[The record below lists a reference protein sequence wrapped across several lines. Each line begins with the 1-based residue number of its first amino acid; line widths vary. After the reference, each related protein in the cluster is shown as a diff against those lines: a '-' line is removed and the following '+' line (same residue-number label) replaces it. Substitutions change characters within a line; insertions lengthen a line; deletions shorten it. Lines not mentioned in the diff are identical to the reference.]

1 MRKKQEIKKGITILR
16 MKGDKISLLQAE
28 VLENGHN
35 ESLVFATYVASV
47 PEEDKDETVFYACR
61 DAARFAAGRLSL
73 EELIPDV
80 DRYPVT
86 VDRPEPKERQ
96 SVSVRE
102 FEILKRKVAQ
112 LEGFVEDLLKN
123 AANVPNTR
131 NCRIRTVRTI
141 SARKM
146 LQSL

>member
-1 MRKKQEIKKGITILR
+1 MRKKQEIKKGIAILR

-35 ESLVFATYVASV
+35 ESQVFATYVASV

-73 EELIPDV
+73 EELIPDA

-102 FEILKRKVAQ
+102 FEALKRKVAL
-112 LEGFVEDLLKN
+112 LEGFVEDLLKERRQR
-123 AANVPNTR
+123 AEYQ

-146 LQSL
+146 LQNL

>member
-1 MRKKQEIKKGITILR
+1 MRKKQEIKKGIAILR

-35 ESLVFATYVASV
+35 ESQVFATYVASV

-102 FEILKRKVAQ
+102 FEDVA
-112 LEGFVEDLLKN
+112 
-123 AANVPNTR
+123 
-131 NCRIRTVRTI
+131 VR
-141 SARKM
+141 R
-146 LQSL
+146 

>member
-1 MRKKQEIKKGITILR
+1 MRKKQEIKKGIAILR

-35 ESLVFATYVASV
+35 ESQVFVTYVASV

-73 EELIPDV
+73 EELIPDA

-102 FEILKRKVAQ
+102 FEALKRKVAQ
-112 LEGFVEDLLKN
+112 LEGFVERT
-123 AANVPNTR
+123 PPT
-131 NCRIRTVRTI
+131 CRIPEIAGYEPCGLYRPERCYR
-141 SARKM
+141 AYRM
-146 LQSL
+146 